1 MDSYVLNLPN
11 YISQKTKN
19 IINDFIM
26 EVISNFGN
34 KIEKI
39 YLYGSYARGDYNNDS
54 DIDIMILVNSNNK
67 EMIKDRRLIAD
78 LAYDIEE
85 KYDFDI
91 WISPIVKNFYSF
103 FDKIEYSYFY
113 TNIEKEGVKLF

>member
-34 KIEKI
+34 KIEEI